1 MTRTSLTSLGKGSQA
16 ASKHH
21 QPTAYPHV
29 PAYSDGALTQG
40 YTARA
45 QTRLILQKRK
55 ERERIKGEIETE
67 REGEAGGR
75 GETPRER
82 RRVGNRRWAQTQRS
96 VEGDEE
102 EQIW

>member
-29 PAYSDGALTQG
+29 LAYSDGALTQD

-45 QTRLILQKRK
+45 LILQKRK
-55 ERERIKGEIETE
+55 ERERIKGEIKTE

-82 RRVGNRRWAQTQRS
+82 RRMGNRRWAQTQRS
-96 VEGDEE
+96 VEGDQE